1 MSLFKRAFSSV
12 TSKPML
18 TPFHLAFPVRDLEV
32 SRTFYGKVLGCRQGR
47 ELQGKWIDFDLFGH
61 QIVCHQMNDP
71 TAASVVSKSQVDR
84 HNVPIP
90 HFGVVLEWQTFHE
103 WAEHLK
109 KQDGFK
115 FEIAPTTRFVGQ
127 PGEQS
132 TMFFLDP
139 SGNALEFKTFKDPS
153 KLFATE

>member
-1 MSLFKRAFSSV
+1 MFTTKRMFSTSV
-12 TSKPML
+12 KQPLL

-32 SRTFYGKVLGCRQGR
+32 SRKFYGQVLGCRQGR
-47 ELQGKWIDFDLFGH
+47 ELAGKWIDFDLFGH
-61 QIVCHQMNDP
+61 QIVCKF
-71 TAASVVSKSQVDR
+71 TAPSVVSRSQVDS

-90 HFGVVLEWQTFHE
+90 HFGVVLEWNAFHK
-103 WAEHLK
+103 WADHLK
-109 KQDGFK
+109 SQNNFK
-115 FEIAPTTRFVGQ
+115 FEIEPTTRFVGL

>member
-1 MSLFKRAFSSV
+1 MLRRLLSTQAAAAPR
-12 TSKPML
+12 L

-32 SRTFYGKVLGCRQGR
+32 ARGFYKDVLGCRQGR
-47 ELQGKWIDFDLFGH
+47 ELAGCWIDFDLFGH
-61 QIVCHQMNDP
+61 QIVCHQQQDKN
-71 TAASVVSKSQVDR
+71 AVAIASRSQVDR

-90 HFGVVLEWQTFHE
+90 HFGVVLEWSVFHK
-103 WAEHLK
+103 WAEHLSTQK
-109 KQDGFK
+109 GFK
-115 FEIAPTTRFVGQ
+115 FEIEPTTRFVGQ

>member
-1 MSLFKRAFSSV
+1 MLKRMIT
-12 TSKPML
+12 TSAKQPL

-32 SRTFYGKVLGCRQGR
+32 SRKFYGKVLGCRQGR
-47 ELQGKWIDFDLFGH
+47 ELTGKWIDFDLFGH
-61 QIVCHQMNDP
+61 QIVCHQMIDP
-71 TAASVVSKSQVDR
+71 TISSVVSKSQVDA

-90 HFGVVLEWQTFHE
+90 HFGVVLEWNTFHK
-103 WAEHLK
+103 WADHLRSNNI
-109 KQDGFK
+109 K
-115 FEIAPTTRFVGQ
+115 FEIEPTTRFVGL

>member
-1 MSLFKRAFSSV
+1 
-12 TSKPML
+12 
-18 TPFHLAFPVRDLEV
+18 
-32 SRTFYGKVLGCRQGR
+32 
-47 ELQGKWIDFDLFGH
+47 
-61 QIVCHQMNDP
+61 MNDP
-71 TAASVVSKSQVDR
+71 NAALAVSKSQVDR

-90 HFGVVLEWQTFHE
+90 HFGVVLEWDTFHK
-103 WAEHLK
+103 WADRLK
-109 KQDGFK
+109 QQQGFK

-139 SGNALEFKTFKDPS
+139 TGNALEFKTFKDPS